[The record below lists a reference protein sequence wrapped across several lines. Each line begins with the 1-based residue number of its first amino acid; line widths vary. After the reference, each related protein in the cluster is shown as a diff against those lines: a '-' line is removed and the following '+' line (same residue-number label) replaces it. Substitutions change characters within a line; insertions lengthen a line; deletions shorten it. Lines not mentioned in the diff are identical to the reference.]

1 MEYAISV
8 RNATKS
14 IYPSSLK
21 MNGANPQGD
30 RISFT
35 NYYMEWNGKPFIA
48 ICGEYHYA
56 RYDEKGWDLEI
67 GKMKMSGINVV
78 ATYIFWNH
86 HEETEGSF
94 NWSGNRD
101 LRRFVEL
108 CAKRGLHVILR
119 VGPFCHGEVRNGGLP
134 DWLFGQTFEVR
145 SNDEGYLSYVRRLYG
160 EIGKQVEGL
169 MFKDGGPVIGIQLE
183 NELNAASAP
192 WEMTTKQGDEY
203 LGGGASGEEGIR
215 HMRHLKT
222 MAEEAGLVTPIY
234 TSTGWDNAP
243 LLEDEVLPLYGGYA
257 YTPWSVTAEQPDQQP
272 TGEYVFQD
280 YHNDDASKNRFT
292 PPYPREKYPFACCEM
307 GGGMQTWY
315 LARFQVEPES
325 VSAMTMMKLA
335 GGCNFVGYYMFHGGT
350 NPMGETGYLNENTT
364 PRFSYDFQAPIGE
377 FGQIRPSNDLL
388 RPLHYFLQSFG
399 GRLAPLATVL
409 PDNALDITP
418 ENNEDLRYAIRT
430 DGKSGFL
437 FINNYQDHVE
447 MPRHENVK
455 FTLDTTAGKIVFPR
469 RKGLTIE
476 PGASLMLPF
485 GFDLGGA
492 LLLAATCQPVTEV
505 KGADTDT
512 YFFRAPGGQAAEL
525 LLDTATFSELS
536 VENGMAGQGSDGVM
550 IVTTIPG
557 KSAQIQFKASGGRII
572 RVYVMT
578 ETEAAGMWQ
587 SELGGERRV
596 FFSDAAIVMNEEGV
610 SFISEGRSEFQCRV
624 YDAPGHSSLKL
635 APKSEGAVAG
645 IEKQEWFSQYSFK
658 LPAYEVEME
667 LQRLQEHKVALRFP
681 TGLLQVAYDV
691 LLHIDYT
698 GNVGYAFSH
707 GKLLHDHF
715 YNGKPWELG
724 LSHIRGDMR
733 DNMLVLQTTP
743 LRKGKVTIAKDAAMA
758 VSRQFEGEAIAAIH
772 GVKAE
777 PVYRLDCLIATS

>member
-8 RNATKS
+8 RNAAKS

-21 MNGANPQGD
+21 MNGSNPQGD
-30 RISFT
+30 KISFT

-56 RYDEKGWDLEI
+56 RYDEKAWDLEI

-86 HEETEGSF
+86 HEETEGNF

-101 LRRFVEL
+101 LRKFVEL
-108 CAKRGLHVILR
+108 CARRGLHVILR

-145 SNDEGYLSYVRRLYG
+145 SNDEGYLNYVRRLYG
-160 EIGKQVEGL
+160 EIGGQVEGL

-215 HMRHLKT
+215 HMRNLKT

-280 YHNDDASKNRFT
+280 YHNDDESKNRFS

-399 GRLAPLATVL
+399 ERLAPLATVL
-409 PDNALDITP
+409 PDNALDIKP
-418 ENNEDLRYAIRT
+418 ENGEDLRYAVRS
-430 DGKSGFL
+430 DGNTGFL
-437 FINNYQDHVE
+437 FVNNYQDHVE
-447 MPRHENVK
+447 MSRHENIR
-455 FTLDTTAGKIVFPR
+455 FALETANGGIVFPR
-469 RKGLTIE
+469 RRPLTIE

-485 GFDLGGA
+485 RFDLGGA
-492 LLLAATCQPVTEV
+492 LLIAATCQPVTQV
-505 KGADTDT
+505 KGEDGDT

-525 LLDTATFSELS
+525 LLDTATFSELA
-536 VENGMAGQGSDGVM
+536 VENGKAEQDSDGVT
-550 IVTTIPG
+550 VVSTVPG
-557 KSAQIQFKASGGRII
+557 KSALIQFKAPNGRVI
-572 RVYVMT
+572 RLYVMT
-578 ETEAAGMWQ
+578 EREAATMWQ
-587 SELGGERRV
+587 SELGGERRI
-596 FFSDAAIVMNEEGV
+596 FFSDAACIVDEEGI
-610 SFISEGRSEFQCRV
+610 SFVSEGKSEIKCRV
-624 YDAPGHSSLKL
+624 YDAPGQPSLNL
-635 APKSEGAVAG
+635 AAKSEVAAADVA
-645 IEKQEWFSQYSFK
+645 KQGWFSEYTFK
-658 LPAYEVEME
+658 LSPCGVEVELE
-667 LQRLQEHKVALRFP
+667 RLQEHKVALRFP
-681 TGLLQVAYDV
+681 NGLPQEAYDV
-691 LLHIDYT
+691 LLHIRYT
-698 GNVGYAFSH
+698 GNVGYAFS
-707 GKLLHDHF
+707 GGQLLHDHF
-715 YNGKPWELG
+715 YNGKSWELG
-724 LSHIRGDMR
+724 LSHIRENVR
-733 DNMLVLQTTP
+733 DNTIVLQTTP

-758 VSRQFEGEAIAAIH
+758 VSRQFEGEAVAAIH
-772 GVKAE
+772 GVKVE
-777 PVYRLDCLIATS
+777 PIYRLDCSTN

>member
-8 RNATKS
+8 RHAAKT
-14 IYPSSLK
+14 IYPSTLK
-21 MNGANPQGD
+21 MNGSNPQGD

-56 RYDEKGWDLEI
+56 RYDEHAWDLEI

-86 HEETEGSF
+86 HEETEGKF

-101 LRRFVEL
+101 LRKFVDL
-108 CAKRGLHVILR
+108 CAARGLHVILR

-145 SNDEGYLSYVRRLYG
+145 SNDEGYLTYVRRLYE
-160 EIGKQVEGL
+160 EIGQQVEGM

-203 LGGGASGEEGIR
+203 LGGGASGEEGIL

-222 MAEEAGLVTPIY
+222 MAQEAGLVTPIY

-257 YTPWSVTAEQPDQQP
+257 YTPWSVTPEQPDQQP

-280 YHNDDASKNRFT
+280 FHNDDAGKNRFR
-292 PPYPREKYPFACCEM
+292 PAYSRERYPFACCEM

-315 LARFQVEPES
+315 LARFKVEPES

-335 GGCNFVGYYMFHGGT
+335 GGCNFIGYYMFHGGT

-377 FGQIRPSNDLL
+377 FGQIRQSNDLL

-399 GRLAPLATVL
+399 ERLAPLATVL
-409 PDNALDITP
+409 PDHALDIRP
-418 ENNEDLRYAIRT
+418 ETDDVLRYALRS
-430 DGKSGFL
+430 DGDRGFL
-437 FINNYQDHVE
+437 FVNNYQDHVE
-447 MPRHENVK
+447 MMRHENVQ
-455 FTLDTTAGKIVFPR
+455 FAIETVPGNIVFPR
-469 RKGLTIE
+469 RQPLTIE

-485 GFDLGGA
+485 RFDLGGSV
-492 LLLAATCQPVTEV
+492 LIAATCQPVTEV
-505 KGADTDT
+505 KSGEADT
-512 YFFRAPGGQAAEL
+512 YFFRTPGGQAAEL
-525 LLDTATFSELS
+525 LLDTTTVSGLK
-536 VENGMAGQGSDGVM
+536 VENGRSEQDGDGVTV
-550 IVTTIPG
+550 VTTNPG
-557 KSAQIQFKASGGRII
+557 TSALIEFTGIDGRII
-572 RVYVMT
+572 RLYVMT
-578 ETEAAGMWQ
+578 EREAAGMWQ
-587 SELGGERRV
+587 SELDGERRI
-596 FFSDAAIVMNEEGV
+596 FFSDAACVVNEEGV
-610 SFISEGRSEFQCRV
+610 SFISAGQSEFACRV
-624 YDAPGHSSLKL
+624 YNAPGQPVLHL
-635 APKSEGAVAG
+635 APKSGEAAVELAMQG
-645 IEKQEWFSQYSFK
+645 WFSEYRFK
-658 LPAYEVEME
+658 LPACTVEAE
-667 LQRLQEHKVALRFP
+667 LERLQEHKVALRFP
-681 TGLLQVAYDV
+681 SGLPQEPYDV

-698 GNVGYAFSH
+698 GNVGYAFSG

-715 YNGKPWELG
+715 YNGNPWELG
-724 LSHIRGDMR
+724 LSHIHKSVR
-733 DNMLVLQTTP
+733 DNTIVLQTTP
-743 LRKGKVTIAKDAAMA
+743 LRKGKVDIAKDAAMA
-758 VSRQFEGEAIAAIH
+758 VSRHYEGEAVALIH
-772 GVKAE
+772 GVSIE
-777 PVYRLDCLIATS
+777 PIYRLECSAATS